1 MSKKARTYKK
11 MREKTTH
18 KKEKADKIINILLFH
33 VKHLKK
39 CIFSAVDN
47 NYSRK
52 SLICIT

>member
-39 CIFSAVDN
+39 RIFSAVDN